1 MRKKSAIMT
10 AIIAAI
16 ITTSVLAFA
25 LPKQVFAGIGDTEG
39 MSIFVK
45 TPRPDIT
52 LNVEES
58 ETLGHV
64 PHVGQVLA
72 GHEAQL
78 GGNKAISGHDNAE
91 AQLGN
96 NPTNYNILRGSSLS
110 EPIRVFP

>member
-16 ITTSVLAFA
+16 ITTSILAFA
-25 LPKQVFAGIGDTEG
+25 LPKQVFAEG
-39 MSIFVK
+39 MQIFIK
-45 TPRPDIT
+45 PHRDIT

-72 GHEAQL
+72 GQQDRH
-78 GGNKAISGHDNAE
+78 
-91 AQLGN
+91 
-96 NPTNYNILRGSSLS
+96 P
-110 EPIRVFP
+110 